1 MFFKRYHFSIINFD
15 LSCIFVFLTYSV
27 RLSWV
32 NMSFIGIATAPRN
45 IFSNRRSQAQM
56 VAFSVFPKTASIG
69 IWYVTCQK
77 IVLIRLWFFLHESC
91 EMLRLLAHT
100 IILPQTVKMYYL
112 SVVIR
117 WKLVKGYQ
125 LSTFMLDVTPIT
137 CLSTPWWVSLS
148 EKNVSSGI
156 VTAPRNIFSHTVPQ
170 SQSVAWSVLH
180 FTTSIG
186 ILYSS
191 WKIKVSSFCLIISSN
206 RLFIK
211 KYFVVCVFI
220 YTDHFHKRRM
230 TIFANYFCLA
240 LCCLRWIRM

>member
-15 LSCIFVFLTYSV
+15 LSCIFVFLTYSA

-77 IVLIRLWFFLHESC
+77 IVLIRLWFFLL
-91 EMLRLLAHT
+91 MLRLLAHT
-100 IILPQTVKMYYL
+100 IFIVLPQTVKMFYL

-191 WKIKVSSFCLIISSN
+191 WKIKISSVCLN
-206 RLFIK
+206 ISSSRLLIDIK
-211 KYFVVCVFI
+211 KCFVVCVFI
-220 YTDHFHKRRM
+220 YTHHFHKRRM

>member
-77 IVLIRLWFFLHESC
+77 IVLIRLWFFLHESL
-91 EMLRLLAHT
+91 MLRLLAHT
-100 IILPQTVKMYYL
+100 IFIFLPQTVKMFYL

-191 WKIKVSSFCLIISSN
+191 WKIKVSSFCLKISSN
-206 RLFIK
+206 TTF
-211 KYFVVCVFI
+211 Y
-220 YTDHFHKRRM
+220 
-230 TIFANYFCLA
+230 
-240 LCCLRWIRM
+240 